1 MSRTTLS
8 VLALAGEALRVG
20 RDAFDPYA
28 HPNSPRKFTQ
38 PQLFACL
45 AVRQMIG
52 VGYDAASVRL
62 AEWSDL
68 RDALGLGRVPSGSTP
83 RAAERR
89 PLKKSPAAAC
99 WMRRSAG
106 RGAAG

>member
-1 MSRTTLS
+1 MSRTTLL

-28 HPNSPRKFTQ
+28 HPNSPMKFTQ

-52 VGYDAASVRL
+52 KGKRGHSTLSRL
-62 AEWSDL
+62 
-68 RDALGLGRVPSGSTP
+68 
-83 RAAERR
+83 
-89 PLKKSPAAAC
+89 
-99 WMRRSAG
+99 
-106 RGAAG
+106 